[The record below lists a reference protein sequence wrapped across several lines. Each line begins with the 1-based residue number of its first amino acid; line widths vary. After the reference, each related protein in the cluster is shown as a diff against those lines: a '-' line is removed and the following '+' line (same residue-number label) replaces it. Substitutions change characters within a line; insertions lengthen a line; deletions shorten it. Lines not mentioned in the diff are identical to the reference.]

1 MIILTV
7 LITGLT
13 PLQLS
18 SLSYEDFQKKSEYEK
33 WVYFDT
39 ALNEA
44 KRYKTAFL
52 TQKEITK
59 KLFCE
64 VTKRD
69 KEIFD
74 LSQKNFKPRWGISFG
89 IKGSIDSQFDW
100 SIDIVNNYYVYF
112 LKRFF
117 ISPNISF
124 NFGKNLNNNNVFFG
138 GGIGF
143 NFGIIFEQ
151 K

>member
-1 MIILTV
+1 MTV
-7 LITGLT
+7 LITGLI

-18 SLSYEDFQKKSEYEK
+18 SLSYEDFQKKTEYEK

-39 ALNEA
+39 ALSEA
-44 KRYKTAFL
+44 KRYKMAFL
-52 TQKEITK
+52 TQKDITK
-59 KLFCE
+59 KLFSE
-64 VTKRD
+64 IAKRD

-89 IKGSIDSQFDW
+89 TKGSINSRFDG

-117 ISPNISF
+117 ISPEISF
-124 NFGKNLNNNNVFFG
+124 LFGKNLNDNNIFFG

-143 NFGIIFEQ
+143 SFGVIFE
-151 K
+151 